1 MVVSFIGSKMCSR
14 AIISLL
20 PMAARGPADPVQDA
34 GKPAPIFLILKAV
47 MWPVRGS
54 RWFAATP
61 AAGAIILSACSM
73 LGSIE
78 ERAESVNLAAATY
91 VSSAILYNVLR
102 ASQAEP
108 LNFVSF
114 TGVTGHEGSNAGIG
128 LPTIIVG
135 PGRTP
140 EQHLFLFGPNTVS
153 ASASNDFNISVV
165 DDPPSQ
171 AALLTPVDPA
181 TMGFFINQGYN
192 PDHVF
197 FLFMSKIVDLDR
209 SGKVIRAYE
218 NEPYG
223 YMQREDHC
231 RTVNDF
237 GFNCHWSS
245 DFYSKL
251 RLLLRY
257 LLSVEV
263 DPRFVP
269 AQAASGDARF
279 CFRPNVP
286 PEIDSS
292 ALPVSSINAIRDS
305 CRPALIVDEPP
316 ANQAQTVTGSI
327 RQSSA
332 EGRARQK
339 NFALEAKIMPPDE
352 AKVSKPTFSF
362 PDPVRPDVA
371 VHVYTRSVYG
381 AYRFLGELLK
391 LYERKTLSEWPKNDP
406 LFSPEPEYQ
415 GTRMLNLVHDRFGM
429 LGESRL

>member
-1 MVVSFIGSKMCSR
+1 MSWS

-20 PMAARGPADPVQDA
+20 PMSARGAPDPVHDA
-34 GKPAPIFLILKAV
+34 DKLNPIALILKAV
-47 MWPVRGS
+47 TWPVRES
-54 RWFAATP
+54 RWFAATQ
-61 AAGAIILSACSM
+61 AAGAIVVGACSM

-78 ERAESVNLAAATY
+78 ERAETVNLAAATY

-102 ASQAEP
+102 ASEAEP
-108 LNFVSF
+108 LNFVGF
-114 TGVTGHEGSNAGIG
+114 TGVTGHESSSAGIG

-153 ASASNDFNISVV
+153 ISASNDFNISVV
-165 DDPPSQ
+165 DDPDSQ

-197 FLFMSKIVDLDR
+197 FLFMSKIVDVDK
-209 SGKVIRAYE
+209 SGKIIRAYE

-223 YMQREDHC
+223 YMQSEDQC

-237 GFNCHWSS
+237 GFNCHWNS

-251 RLLLRY
+251 RLLLKYR
-257 LLSVEV
+257 LSVEV

-269 AQAASGDARF
+269 AQAVSGNARF
-279 CFRPNVP
+279 CFNPNVP
-286 PEIDSS
+286 PEIDLG
-292 ALPVSSINAIRDS
+292 ALPVSSNDAIRDT
-305 CRPALIVDEPP
+305 CRPALTE
-316 ANQAQTVTGSI
+316 A
-327 RQSSA
+327 SA
-332 EGRARQK
+332 
-339 NFALEAKIMPPDE
+339 
-352 AKVSKPTFSF
+352 SKPRFSF
-362 PDPVRPDVA
+362 PDPVRPDVE

-391 LYERKTLSEWPKNDP
+391 LYERKALSEWPKNDP

-415 GTRMLNLVHDRFGM
+415 GTRMLNLAHDR
-429 LGESRL
+429 LGCWAKVDYEDEPWCVPAAARGTKRTFQIMQQLFRLFASPSNQPVTETVRTIPGG

>member
-1 MVVSFIGSKMCSR
+1 M
-14 AIISLL
+14 
-20 PMAARGPADPVQDA
+20 QDV
-34 GKPAPIFLILKAV
+34 GKPAPISLILKAV
-47 MWPVRGS
+47 TRPVRGS
-54 RWFAATP
+54 CWFAATP
-61 AAGAIILSACSM
+61 AAGAIFLSACSM

-78 ERAESVNLAAATY
+78 ERAETVNLAAATY

-165 DDPPSQ
+165 DDPASQ

-197 FLFMSKIVDLDR
+197 FLFMSRILDVDK
-209 SGKVIRAYE
+209 SGEVIRAYN

-223 YMQREDHC
+223 YMQPEDHC

-245 DFYSKL
+245 DFYAKL
-251 RLLLRY
+251 RLLLKYR
-257 LLSVEV
+257 LSVEV

-269 AQAASGDARF
+269 VQAGSGNARF
-279 CFRPNVP
+279 CFNPNVP
-286 PEIDSS
+286 PEIDSG
-292 ALPVSSINAIRDS
+292 ALPVSSINAIRDT
-305 CRPALIVDEPP
+305 CRPALIAP
-316 ANQAQTVTGSI
+316 G
-327 RQSSA
+327 
-332 EGRARQK
+332 
-339 NFALEAKIMPPDE
+339 AKIMPPD
-352 AKVSKPTFSF
+352 AARVSKSTFSF
-362 PDPVRPDVA
+362 PDPVRADVE

-391 LYERKTLSEWPKNDP
+391 LYERKTLSEWPQNDP

-415 GTRMLNLVHDRFGM
+415 GTRMLNLVHDR
-429 LGESRL
+429 LGCWAKVDYEDEPWCVPAAAQGTKRTFQIMQQLFRLFASPSNQPVTQTVRTVPGG